1 MAITGPGPGPGLAD
15 GADPS
20 SAVPF
25 APQKPGGGGGS
36 GGYWRLA
43 AFVAS
48 VALVAVY
55 VSYYYRAPRTITI
68 LQATLG
74 DFRLEMLQEKQPVV
88 LQERV
93 ADMAALQA
101 AWFPRT
107 RRLARS
113 PAIAPPPPPNSPG
126 EWQTNPYKILMI
138 QPTPESGAQEVFL
151 YRAPSSAPLRRG
163 AAPPPDATLVGI
175 RLEPR
180 QTLMLPH
187 RIAFAIHPAAL
198 PAAEG
203 AAPPP
208 PAPPAPPATIGVHD
222 YVTYFLPSP

>member
-1 MAITGPGPGPGLAD
+1 MTIPEAFANP
-15 GADPS
+15 ADPS
-20 SAVPF
+20 QAVPF
-25 APQKPGGGGGS
+25 AATTPGS
-36 GGYWRLA
+36 GGYWKLA

-48 VALVAVY
+48 IALAAAY
-55 VSYYYRAPRTITI
+55 VSYYYRAPRTIAI
-68 LQATLG
+68 LQTTLA

-113 PAIAPPPPPNSPG
+113 PAIAPPPPPNTPG
-126 EWQTNPYKILMI
+126 EWQTNAYKILML

-151 YRAPSSAPLRRG
+151 YRAPSSAALRRG
-163 AAPPPDATLVGI
+163 AAPPADATLVGI

-180 QTLMLPH
+180 QTLLIPH
-187 RIAFAIHPAAL
+187 RMAFAIHPAAL
-198 PAAEG
+198 PAADG
-203 AAPPP
+203 APPG
-208 PAPPAPPATIGVHD
+208 APPPATIGVHD

>member
-1 MAITGPGPGPGLAD
+1 MYAAPGAP

-20 SAVPF
+20 SAAPF
-25 APQKPGGGGGS
+25 AVTTPGS
-36 GGYWRLA
+36 GGRWKLI
-43 AFVAS
+43 AFFAS

-55 VSYYYRAPRTITI
+55 ISYYYRSPPEITI
-68 LQATLG
+68 LQPSLA
-74 DFRLEMLQEKQPVV
+74 DFRLEMLQEKQPIV

-126 EWQTNPYKILMI
+126 EWQTNSYKVLML

-151 YRAPSSAPLRRG
+151 YRAPTFASLRRG
-163 AAPPPDATLVGI
+163 ASPPPDATLVGI

-180 QTLMLPH
+180 QTLLIPH
-187 RIAFAIHPAAL
+187 RIAFAVHPAAL
-198 PAAEG
+198 PAADG
-203 AAPPP
+203 APPGAPPP
-208 PAPPAPPATIGVHD
+208 VTIGVHD